1 MPSRIPLNTQIGG
14 SQSAKICYFRS
25 VADEKRAAIDWQ
37 DLRVFLAL
45 GRHGSLSAAARALG
59 VNHATIARRLHSLE
73 DTLGEKLVERRPEG
87 FVLTLAGTHTLA
99 VASDMDSASR
109 TLGRAGSD
117 GAPKGLVRINAPPG
131 LTHGYLIA
139 KLSTMA
145 VAYPGLD
152 IDLATDVRSISLERH
167 EADIAVRL
175 GRPDDGDVIA
185 KPVAKIAYGF
195 YATAETCA
203 RLAGGEEPAF
213 ITFDEVDAHL
223 PEAVWLSRHFP
234 RARRPFRASNQ
245 FAQAIAARSGVGVA
259 LLPHY
264 IGRAEPSLRRC
275 ALEPVLP
282 PREAFLLRRR
292 QNARTMPINVVLDT
306 LVSAFKEDRAL
317 FEDEAD

>member
-1 MPSRIPLNTQIGG
+1 
-14 SQSAKICYFRS
+14 
-25 VADEKRAAIDWQ
+25 VADEKRTDVDWQ
-37 DLRVFLAL
+37 DLRIFLAL

-73 DTLGEKLVERRPEG
+73 DSLGERLVERRPEG

-99 VASDMDSASR
+99 VASDMDSASH
-109 TLGRAGSD
+109 TLGRAGPD
-117 GAPKGLVRINAPPG
+117 NAPKGLVRINAPPG
-131 LTHGYLIA
+131 LTHGYLVA

-145 VAYPGLD
+145 AAFPGLD

-167 EADIAVRL
+167 EADIAVRI

-185 KPVAKIAYGF
+185 KPVATIAYGF
-195 YATAETCA
+195 YATAEVCT
-203 RLAGGEEPAF
+203 RLAKGEEPAL
-213 ITFDEVDAHL
+213 ITFDEADAHL

-264 IGRAEPSLRRC
+264 IGRAESSLRQC
-275 ALEPVLP
+275 DLGPVP
-282 PREAFLLRRR
+282 APREVFVVRRR
-292 QNARTMPINVVLDT
+292 QNARTMPINVVVDHLT
-306 LVSAFKEDRAL
+306 RVFRQDRAL
-317 FEDEAD
+317 FEDKLDQSRSQL